1 MSAHTLLLDDGW
13 DINVD
18 ASGNIAKAT
27 GDYAIAQNVANAFRL
42 FTNDAWF
49 FPERGIPHFLIE
61 LRKAPKINVLK
72 VRLRKAAL
80 AVEGVTDCEIDLLNV
95 EGRDLSGVA
104 LLTLESGNRM
114 KLNFG
119 E

>member
-1 MSAHTLLLDDGW
+1 MSAHTLLLNDSW

-18 ASGNIAKAT
+18 ASGNIAKVT
-27 GDYAIAQNVANAFRL
+27 DDYAIAQNVANAFRL
-42 FTNDAWF
+42 FTDDAWF

-61 LRKAPKINVLK
+61 LRKAPKVNILK

-80 AVEGVTDCEIDLLNV
+80 AIEGVADCEIDLLHV
-95 EGRDLSGVA
+95 EDRDLSGMA
-104 LLTLESGNRM
+104 LLTLENGNQI